1 MSTEGYSGADLEL
14 LSREAAMKPVR
25 RLMEQLKQLDESTMP
40 PPPQPPE
47 SRSSKLHS
55 RGGKNEGIDIGGM
68 LKADPVTM
76 MDVESALATTK
87 SSSMEG
93 QSHRCDNDLLGLSLR
108 RTYHYFPL
116 YTLNFVTFVCF
127 YKTTFLFSP

>member
-40 PPPQPPE
+40 PQPPE
-47 SRSSKLHS
+47 VRSSKTSLHS
-55 RGGKNEGIDIGGM
+55 RGKNELVDIGDM

-93 QSHRCDNDLLGLSLR
+93 QSHRYMEWQCGFGN
-108 RTYHYFPL
+108 
-116 YTLNFVTFVCF
+116 V
-127 YKTTFLFSP
+127 